1 MEGVERDDTQDWL
14 LPAGSAPPLMSELES
29 RVDEALRIARASEA
43 AVMTVGAAAIDAAE
57 QARRAAELAEQAAR
71 SAEAA
76 ATGRQ
81 TESFP
86 ATEVIEPLAPTPEVS
101 VEPEPEPAPPAVAS
115 APPPREDTAEREV
128 VSAPVED
135 SFERF
140 VRRADC
146 LLTRLREID
155 PAA

>member
-43 AVMTVGAAAIDAAE
+43 AVMTVGAAALDAAE
-57 QARRAAELAEQAAR
+57 QARRAAELAERAAR

-76 ATGRQ
+76 SAGVDR
-81 TESFP
+81 EPVAAEP
-86 ATEVIEPLAPTPEVS
+86 APIAAGPEPIAAG
-101 VEPEPEPAPPAVAS
+101 PEPAERPV
-115 APPPREDTAEREV
+115 TAEREV

-140 VRRADC
+140 ARRADR
-146 LLTRLREID
+146 LLARLREID